1 MPKRTLTS
9 KDLSLSTKLTVV
21 GVLFFGEG
29 VPYGF
34 VLISLAFFLRG
45 RGVPLE
51 HIGVLSLLG
60 LAWSFKVLWSP
71 LADRYGSRAAWMVP
85 AQLVLFLCLVYLT
98 LTVHHPITWI
108 FWVVVAVLCLAS
120 ATQDLVVDAYT
131 IELLETKELGLGNGV
146 RNGAYRAGVL
156 VAGSG
161 LLVVSDYLGWQNA
174 FAMVAGIMLAI
185 PLTVLLSPPFRLPR
199 PVRVEEAGAAGPAG
213 KGGFHVL
220 TAFRGLYHL
229 PYFWAVIFFTLT
241 YKAGDA
247 TLGPMVSPFWKDMGF
262 SGTQFGLVSGGLGA
276 LSTIVGGVLGGL
288 FITRFG
294 IGHGLW
300 ALGIPQAVSNLGY
313 YVAALPGMA
322 QHVLFYLHLPL
333 LGTVPVYPIYLASQ
347 GENFASGM
355 GSAAFMAFLMSLCDK
370 RFCAM
375 QYAFLA
381 MLFAFG
387 ARIFG
392 FLGGL
397 LAGAF
402 GYATFFLITFFMA
415 FPAYA
420 LLPWILPLA
429 RQRESLGE
437 PGGAGVQQVHD

>member
-1 MPKRTLTS
+1 MA
-9 KDLSLSTKLTVV
+9 TKLTVV

-34 VLISLAFFLRG
+34 VLISLAFYLRC
-45 RGVPLE
+45 RDVPLE

-85 AQLVLFLCLVYLT
+85 AQLVLFCCLLHLT
-98 LTVHHPITWI
+98 LSVKQPITWV
-108 FWVVVAVLCLAS
+108 FWVVVGILCLAS

-146 RNGAYRAGVL
+146 RNGAYRAGTL

-161 LLVVSDYLGWQNA
+161 LLVMSDYLGWQNA
-174 FAMVAGIMLAI
+174 FALVAGIFLLI
-185 PLTVLLSPPFRLPR
+185 PLIVIVFPPFHLAR
-199 PVRVEEAGAAGPAG
+199 PVTAGAPGQ
-213 KGGFHVL
+213 GGFNVL
-220 TAFRGLYHL
+220 TAFRGLWRL
-229 PYFWAVIFFTLT
+229 PHFWAVMLFTLT

-247 TLGPMVSPFWKDMGF
+247 TLGPMVSPFWKDLGF
-262 SGTQFGLVSGGLGA
+262 TGTQFGLVSGGLGA
-276 LSTIVGGVLGGL
+276 LATLAGGVLGGL
-288 FITRFG
+288 FVSRFG

-300 ALGIPQAVSNLGY
+300 VLGIPQALSNLGY
-313 YVAALPGMA
+313 YVAALPGMG
-322 QHVLFYLHLPL
+322 QKVLFHLNLPL
-333 LGTVPVYPIYLASQ
+333 LGVVPVFPVYLASQ
-347 GENFASGM
+347 GENFTSGM

-370 RFCAM
+370 RFSAM

-387 ARIFG
+387 ARVFG
-392 FLGGL
+392 FFGGL
-397 LAGAF
+397 LAGSF

-429 RQRESLGE
+429 KRMEGQE
-437 PGGAGVQQVHD
+437 

>member
-1 MPKRTLTS
+1 MPKRVLTS
-9 KDLSLSTKLTVV
+9 KDLSLATKLTVV

-34 VLISLAFFLRG
+34 VLISLAFYLRC
-45 RGVPLE
+45 REVPLE

-85 AQLVLFLCLVYLT
+85 AQLVLFLCLLHLT
-98 LTVHHPITWI
+98 LSVNQPITWV
-108 FWVVVAVLCLAS
+108 FWVVVGILCLAS

-131 IELLETKELGLGNGV
+131 IELLEHKELGLGNGV
-146 RNGAYRAGVL
+146 RNGAYRAGTL

-161 LLVVSDYLGWQNA
+161 LLVMSDYLGWQNA
-174 FAMVAGIMLAI
+174 FALVAGIFVVI
-185 PLTVLLSPPFRLPR
+185 PLIVLLFPPFHLPR
-199 PVRVEEAGAAGPAG
+199 PLTAKTG
-213 KGGFHVL
+213 KGESPGEGGFNVL
-220 TAFRGLYHL
+220 TAFRGLWHL
-229 PYFWAVIFFTLT
+229 PHFWAVMLFTLT

-247 TLGPMVSPFWKDMGF
+247 TLGPMVSPFWRDMGF

-300 ALGIPQAVSNLGY
+300 VLGIFQALSNLGY

-322 QHVLFYLHLPL
+322 QMVLFHLNLPFF
-333 LGTVPVYPIYLASQ
+333 GEVSVYPVYLASQ
-347 GENFASGM
+347 GENFTSGM

-370 RFCAM
+370 RYSAM
-375 QYAFLA
+375 QYAFFA

-387 ARIFG
+387 ARVFG
-392 FLGGL
+392 FFGGL

-415 FPAYA
+415 LPAYA

-429 RQRESLGE
+429 KQIEAQE
-437 PGGAGVQQVHD
+437 